1 MAASLTR
8 ILLGLACG
16 WAIATPA
23 LAQSGPEINNLPPSG
38 QRSVAEAFDR
48 AYFNSAPDFYKGT
61 STWWQFFDLLG
72 LTNFPEN
79 QIAHDGL
86 AVTTLAQD
94 QLYRQTSLDP
104 TLRVADAPNP
114 FNLSLGSVS
123 SGVEVVAPRSVQP
136 VPMRPVPGL
145 Y

>member
-1 MAASLTR
+1 MAAPLMRT
-8 ILLGLACG
+8 LLGLVCG
-16 WAIATPA
+16 WAIATPV

-38 QRSVAEAFDR
+38 YRAVDEAFDR
-48 AYFNSAPDFYKGT
+48 AYFNSAPDYYKGT

-86 AVTTLAQD
+86 AVTTLAQA

-114 FNLSLGSVS
+114 FTGSLGSQEQMTLPVS
-123 SGVEVVAPRSVQP
+123 RPQPSVPMQP
-136 VPMRPVPGL
+136 VRGL